1 MEDDKTISNNRH
13 TELARLF
20 GVMSNPT
27 RIALIEKLACDSTCI
42 KDDFIELNGMSKF
55 TIGINLR
62 YLKKFGIINGTI
74 TSKNL
79 SYCINYKKID
89 ELKSMFDVF
98 YENINKSIGKIDA
111 KKGNCLK

>member
-1 MEDDKTISNNRH
+1 MEDKNTISNNRL
-13 TELARLF
+13 TELARLC
-20 GVMSNPT
+20 GVLSNSS
-27 RIALIEKLACDSTCI
+27 RIALIEKLACDGTCI

-55 TIGINLR
+55 TVGINLR

-89 ELKSMFDVF
+89 ELKSMFDEF
-98 YENINKSIGKIDA
+98 YENINKSRGNIDA
-111 KKGNCLK
+111 NKGNCLK